1 MSRQPVLRAH
11 FKVVPERCMDGV
23 TGMSGS
29 GIAFVYQFI
38 EALADGGVNSGL
50 PRHVAS
56 KFAVQ
61 TVLAGAKMVE
71 VSGRHPGSLKVW
83 LKTI

>member
-1 MSRQPVLRAH
+1 
-11 FKVVPERCMDGV
+11 MDGV
-23 TGMSGS
+23 TGMSGR

-50 PRHVAS
+50 PRQVAA

-71 VSGRHPGSLKVW
+71 VSGRHPASLKVR
-83 LKTI
+83 LNFSKAI

>member
-1 MSRQPVLRAH
+1 
-11 FKVVPERCMDGV
+11 MDGV

-50 PRHVAS
+50 PRQVAA

-71 VSGRHPGSLKVW
+71 VSGRHPASLKVRLNSSKKVFLEFYDV
-83 LKTI
+83 LKR